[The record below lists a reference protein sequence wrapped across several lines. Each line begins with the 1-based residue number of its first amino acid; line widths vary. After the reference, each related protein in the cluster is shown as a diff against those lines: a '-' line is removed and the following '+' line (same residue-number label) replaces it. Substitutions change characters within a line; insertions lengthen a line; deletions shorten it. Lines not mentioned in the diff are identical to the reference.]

1 MSFVSIVKKVALDAV
16 RASDPVAVMT
26 GTVTKVNPLEVFVDQ
41 RFTLSEDFLIVPEQ
55 LALRG
60 LKSGD
65 KLIILRVQGGQQ
77 FLLFDKVVSQ

>member
-60 LKSGD
+60 LKNGD